1 MASGSFRTGTL
12 RRRTERQ
19 RKRSMRRK
27 RDHCYLRRLSL
38 LVSTDTRR
46 RRIHSGLRRADP
58 FEEKALE
65 PPRVEVLTDV
75 DVAPAVDG
83 NRVRHIQRSTKETLL
98 PE

>member
-1 MASGSFRTGTL
+1 
-12 RRRTERQ
+12 
-19 RKRSMRRK
+19 
-27 RDHCYLRRLSL
+27 L
-38 LVSTDTRR
+38 LVSTDKRR

-98 PE
+98 PESREYLPRLLVARASRGHA